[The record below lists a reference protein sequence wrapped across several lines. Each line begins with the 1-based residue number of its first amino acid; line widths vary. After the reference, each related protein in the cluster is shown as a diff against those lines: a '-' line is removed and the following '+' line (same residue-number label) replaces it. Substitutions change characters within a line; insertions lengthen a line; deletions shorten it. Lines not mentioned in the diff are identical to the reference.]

1 MRMPN
6 TVTQKQMRTQT
17 MATRKWLTL
26 LCGCVLWTSGCF
38 LQKAP
43 VRPRIGVTGFAHPVV
58 PASTAIAELEP
69 PPDLPFEVPLVPL
82 LATSRSM
89 PARPHVAPPAAS
101 EPTPAEKAAE
111 PIISPALTTE
121 ELAAARTATQQNLQ
135 MVEKNLTFARGK
147 TLNATQQDLISKV
160 RGFTDNAR
168 EAMYSGDWVRARNLS
183 KKAEVLSE
191 QLAASL

>member
-1 MRMPN
+1 MN
-6 TVTQKQMRTQT
+6 TQKK
-17 MATRKWLTL
+17 ATRKWLTL
-26 LCGCVLWTSGCF
+26 LCACVVCTSGCF
-38 LQKAP
+38 LQRAP
-43 VRPRIGVTGFAHPVV
+43 ARPRIVVTGFAHPIV
-58 PASTAIAELEP
+58 PASTAVAELDP
-69 PPDLPFEVPLVPL
+69 PPDLPIEFPPVPL

-101 EPTPAEKAAE
+101 EPTRAEKAAE
-111 PIISPALTTE
+111 PIIAPALTTE
-121 ELAAARTATQQNLQ
+121 EMAAARTATQQNLEL
-135 MVEKNLTFARGK
+135 VEKNLTLARGR

>member
-6 TVTQKQMRTQT
+6 TVTQRRMTNQT
-17 MATRKWLTL
+17 KVTRQWLTL
-26 LCGCVLWTSGCF
+26 LCACVLWTSGCF

-43 VRPRIGVTGFAHPVV
+43 VRPRIVVMGFAHPVV
-58 PASTAIAELEP
+58 PASTALAELEP

-89 PARPHVAPPAAS
+89 PAKPHVAPLPAS
-101 EPTPAEKAAE
+101 EPIPAEKAAE
-111 PIISPALTTE
+111 PIIAPALTTE
-121 ELAAARTATQQNLQ
+121 ELATAKTATQQNLQ
-135 MVEKNLTFARGK
+135 LVEKNLTLVRGR

-168 EAMYSGDWVRARNLS
+168 EAMYNGDWVRARNLS

>member
-6 TVTQKQMRTQT
+6 TVTQRRMDTQT
-17 MATRKWLTL
+17 KASRKSLAL
-26 LCGCVLWTSGCF
+26 LCACAVWTSGCF
-38 LQKAP
+38 LQRAP
-43 VRPRIGVTGFAHPVV
+43 ARPRIAVTGFAHPVI
-58 PASTAIAELEP
+58 PPSTAVAELEP
-69 PPDLPFEVPLVPL
+69 PPDLPFEIPPVPP

-89 PARPHVAPPAAS
+89 PARPHVAPSAAS
-101 EPTPAEKAAE
+101 EPTPVEKAAE
-111 PIISPALTTE
+111 PIIAPELTTE
-121 ELAAARTATQQNLQ
+121 ELATAKAATQQNLQ
-135 MVEKNLTFARGK
+135 LVEKNLTLARGR

-168 EAMYSGDWVRARNLS
+168 EAMYNGDWVRARNLS